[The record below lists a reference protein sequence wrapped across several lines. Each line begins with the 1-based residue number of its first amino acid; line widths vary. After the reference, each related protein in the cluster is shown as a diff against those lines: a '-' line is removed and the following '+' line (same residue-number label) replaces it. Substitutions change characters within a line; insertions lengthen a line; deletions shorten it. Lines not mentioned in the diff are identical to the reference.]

1 MQCKRVNGARVHS
14 YFGQLFDLVG
24 VEVELLQGL
33 LKVEDLFGDLLQ
45 AAVWVVQRG
54 DGLLLSPQAAAWH
67 QPHKQTPLAAHP
79 HDSSGTREE
88 KENKISISSTLI
100 IQGNEHW
107 DTW

>member
-1 MQCKRVNGARVHS
+1 MQCKRVNGAGVHS

-45 AAVWVVQRG
+45 AAVRVVQRG

-107 DTW
+107 DT